1 MARSDLVIM
10 REKFVGVVVEN
21 QSLRKELDEKD
32 EQLAAANGRIEE
44 LEAKLVEDQAGHAAE
59 IKRREAVHAAEIG
72 ERDER
77 IRMLEAGNAA
87 LAADNKRL
95 AASDAC
101 HNSPHSPPRTG
112 TWTAEYHRKKAI
124 EARYARQPDWRP
136 PGRAVGHP
144 GATRKL
150 ETNRPDEHR
159 RPFECGRCH
168 GRNLSDLHTFAKQ
181 VVDIEK
187 IIVSRRSLVMH
198 DMVCN
203 DCGARVDAPRDGTL
217 RKTWA
222 SPRTAALIW
231 NIRYDT
237 YCSLGMLAKVGGRL
251 LGIPMT
257 RATAAAIVDAAN
269 DALAWPASMIRQDM
283 DALRDYGEMD
293 ECVHK
298 MMVRDGDAEAE
309 REEAEAGRRMEER
322 RASGEMSGGAGA
334 AGAAALPVAWR
345 LGHAQPGDAGAGAGK
360 GRGKKG
366 GSGGGGGGRRK
377 VRRGYIHR
385 AQDSG
390 GNVNVWA
397 VPSRG
402 LAVLKNRFP
411 DRVGAGTSADGLPNY
426 DHCSA
431 RQRDHAHEV
440 RETEKAAMTGDPAAA
455 VLHERFSGT
464 LAEVRACAA
473 GHTGGAFPDPTM
485 GDKAAAYK
493 ARILGI
499 AEGFDK
505 AGFRRVANR
514 IRGAADG
521 TVECIIRPGL
531 TATTHKSE
539 QGMREFVR
547 DRGSSPMLVSAPGRR
562 RYSDGKGCRNT
573 WLNKGLDPFHE
584 MGAALGVKPG
594 REWAQVRAE
603 GERAGARGAPGRGA
617 MPAGWS
623 RPSGAHPARPDP
635 AVPPE
640 AADARMPTA
649 CGAGKARRGG
659 GGAAPQSAPRK
670 SQRRLAASA
679 APGKAAPGKA
689 APGKAAKS
697 LPDVQPPHPATARAA
712 PAAAP
717 SGPGPPPAG
726 GPRNPVAAA

>member
-1 MARSDLVIM
+1 M
-10 REKFVGVVVEN
+10 F
-21 QSLRKELDEKD
+21 
-32 EQLAAANGRIEE
+32 
-44 LEAKLVEDQAGHAAE
+44 
-59 IKRREAVHAAEIG
+59 
-72 ERDER
+72 
-77 IRMLEAGNAA
+77 
-87 LAADNKRL
+87 
-95 AASDAC
+95 
-101 HNSPHSPPRTG
+101 
-112 TWTAEYHRKKAI
+112 
-124 EARYARQPDWRP
+124 
-136 PGRAVGHP
+136 
-144 GATRKL
+144 
-150 ETNRPDEHR
+150 
-159 RPFECGRCH
+159 RC
-168 GRNLSDLHTFAKQ
+168 
-181 VVDIEK
+181 
-187 IIVSRRSLVMH
+187 
-198 DMVCN
+198 
-203 DCGARVDAPRDGTL
+203 
-217 RKTWA
+217 
-222 SPRTAALIW
+222 SPR
-231 NIRYDT
+231 
-237 YCSLGMLAKVGGRL
+237 
-251 LGIPMT
+251 
-257 RATAAAIVDAAN
+257 
-269 DALAWPASMIRQDM
+269 
-283 DALRDYGEMD
+283 
-293 ECVHK
+293 
-298 MMVRDGDAEAE
+298 
-309 REEAEAGRRMEER
+309 
-322 RASGEMSGGAGA
+322 
-334 AGAAALPVAWR
+334 
-345 LGHAQPGDAGAGAGK
+345 
-360 GRGKKG
+360 RGKRH
-366 GSGGGGGGRRK
+366 GGGGSGGRRK
-377 VRRGYIHR
+377 VRRGCIRR
-385 AQDSG
+385 AQDGG

-402 LAVLKNRFP
+402 LAVLKNRFA
-411 DRVGAGTSADGLPNY
+411 DRVGAGTSAGGLPDY

-473 GHTGGAFPDPTM
+473 GHTGGAFPNPTM

-603 GERAGARGAPGRGA
+603 GERAGTRGAPGRGT

-640 AADARMPTA
+640 AADAQARGGRCPMSTA
-649 CGAGKARRGG
+649 CGAGKARCDG

-670 SQRRLAASA
+670 SQRRLAAS
-679 APGKAAPGKA
+679 A

-717 SGPGPPPAG
+717 SGPGPPPARG
-726 GPRNPVAAA
+726 RGTR